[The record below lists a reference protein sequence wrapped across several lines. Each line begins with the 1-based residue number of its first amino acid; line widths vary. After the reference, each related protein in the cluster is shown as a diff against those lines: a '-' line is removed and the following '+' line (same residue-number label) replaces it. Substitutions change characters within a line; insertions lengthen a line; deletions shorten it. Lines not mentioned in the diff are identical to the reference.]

1 MGLANM
7 VNERVRPILNRR
19 TLWKWFFMI
28 KKTKSG
34 NKNEKSRSG
43 LMPLR
48 LISNNLLYNST
59 QRVELNAVAD
69 DVELAVLNELGALS
83 LHFGMLYSR

>member
-1 MGLANM
+1 M
-7 VNERVRPILNRR
+7 V
-19 TLWKWFFMI
+19 FHD

-43 LMPLR
+43 FMPLR

-69 DVELAVLNELGALS
+69 DVELAVLNELSALS